1 MGGVSEPG
9 FACAGFGALD
19 ASLTVGVPLAVCI
32 ELHDDIGRVVG
43 CAAVEAHAFSLGRVE
58 GRAVAR
64 VASHAGGVV
73 PREHLVGVAGLAG
86 SVGRDAGSRDPST
99 VRGAR
104 ASEPVDGRAAGA
116 LVALQSHRIEEVP
129 GGGAQRVGVDGAHA
143 AGPVADDLRVRRW
156 GERGGRCQRWDV
168 GFEGDTREASR
179 RIVHGR
185 ADEGRHIVGKVA
197 VKRLQTAG
205 LTSRAWRRGARR
217 TVIWVLVC
225 ATAGAAPH
233 SSATATSA
241 IAIRLSMLTMEQSR
255 ASTLGGAR
263 NKLRSQRRSWAPTL

>member
-1 MGGVSEPG
+1 MPAIHRLFAGHAHPNPSTDEPLG
-9 FACAGFGALD
+9 HW
-19 ASLTVGVPLAVCI
+19 
-32 ELHDDIGRVVG
+32 LHSSPIGSKKYP
-43 CAAVEAHAFSLGRVE
+43 AVEHSELASTELTPLVQSPTTCAF
-58 GRAVAR
+58 
-64 VASHAGGVV
+64 
-73 PREHLVGVAGLAG
+73 
-86 SVGRDAGSRDPST
+86 
-99 VRGAR
+99 
-104 ASEPVDGRAAGA
+104 VDG
-116 LVALQSHRIEEVP
+116 
-129 GGGAQRVGVDGAHA
+129 
-143 AGPVADDLRVRRW
+143 
-156 GERGGRCQRWDV
+156 ERGGGRCQRWDV